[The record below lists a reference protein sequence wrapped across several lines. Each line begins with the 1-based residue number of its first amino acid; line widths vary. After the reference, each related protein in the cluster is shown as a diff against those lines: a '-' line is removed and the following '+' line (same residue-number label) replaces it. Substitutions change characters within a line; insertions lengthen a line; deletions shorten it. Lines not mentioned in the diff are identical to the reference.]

1 MSPLLGWRLRE
12 LRLPTWAV
20 FHELEPE
27 QKGYLLASLAA
38 SPGEARGSRLEDQ
51 ESRYPGIREGYLQG
65 RWHLAHQA
73 FLEAGFGDLE
83 AWSEVMK
90 ARLAKPITD
99 QQFLK
104 AFHDTAMKDPILVPL
119 LIRLQ
124 HVIEHNVSI
133 PLLIDSKRHF
143 QNCLGTIA
151 ERAVSALNLVESQA
165 NELIWSLGVLLSG
178 AAQSDQGPSLCEEDL
193 PEDVATLMGSL
204 SSERLFLTNGRYILE
219 GIRRDN

>member
-1 MSPLLGWRLRE
+1 MAAPKRRAVTDAQKQFRRE
-12 LRLPTWAV
+12 EILSGARTYFETV
-20 FHELEPE
+20 
-27 QKGYLLASLAA
+27 GYESFSMAQLAA
-38 SPGEARGSRLEDQ
+38 RLDIVKGTLYLYFPTKEAIILA
-51 ESRYPGIREGYLQG
+51 LFG
-65 RWHLAHQA
+65 RA
-73 FLEAGFGDLE
+73 LE

-104 AFHDTAMKDPILVPL
+104 AFHDTAMNDPVLVPL

-143 QNCLGTIA
+143 QSCLGAIA

-178 AAQSDQGPSLCEEDL
+178 AAQSDQGPSLSEEDL
-193 PEDVATLMGSL
+193 PEDVVTLMTRL
-204 SSERLFLTNGRYILE
+204 SSERLFLTNVTYILE

>member
-1 MSPLLGWRLRE
+1 MAAPKRR
-12 LRLPTWAV
+12 AV
-20 FHELEPE
+20 TDA
-27 QKGYLLASLAA
+27 QKQFRRKEILSGARRYFETVGYESFSMAQLASQLGIVKGTLYLYFPTKEAIILALFGRA
-38 SPGEARGSRLEDQ
+38 LED
-51 ESRYPGIREGYLQG
+51 
-65 RWHLAHQA
+65 
-73 FLEAGFGDLE
+73 
-83 AWSEVMK
+83 WSEAMK

-104 AFHDTAMKDPILVPL
+104 AFYDTAMADPILVPL

-143 QNCLGTIA
+143 KACLGGIA
-151 ERAVSALNLVESQA
+151 ERAGQALNFAEPQA
-165 NELIWSLGVLLSG
+165 NELVWSLGVLLSG
-178 AAQSDQGPSLCEEDL
+178 AAQSDQGPSLTEEDL

>member
-1 MSPLLGWRLRE
+1 MAAPKRRAVTNAQKQFRRE
-12 LRLPTWAV
+12 EILSGARTYFETV
-20 FHELEPE
+20 
-27 QKGYLLASLAA
+27 GYESFSMAQLASQLGIVKGTLYLYFPTKEAIILA
-38 SPGEARGSRLEDQ
+38 LF
-51 ESRYPGIREGYLQG
+51 G
-65 RWHLAHQA
+65 RA
-73 FLEAGFGDLE
+73 LE

-143 QNCLGTIA
+143 QSCLGTIA

-178 AAQSDQGPSLCEEDL
+178 AAQSDQGPSLSEEDL
-193 PEDVATLMGSL
+193 PEDVATLMNRL
-204 SSERLFLTNGRYILE
+204 SSERLFLTNGKYILE
-219 GIRRDN
+219 GIRRNT